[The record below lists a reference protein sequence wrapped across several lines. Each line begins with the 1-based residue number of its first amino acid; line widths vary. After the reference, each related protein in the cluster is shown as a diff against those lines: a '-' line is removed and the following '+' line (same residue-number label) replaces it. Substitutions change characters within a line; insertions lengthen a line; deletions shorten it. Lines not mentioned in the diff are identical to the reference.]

1 MYKFESNRHFVLDCP
16 QVRCTAVYSG
26 QQQGELSLQLGDMIN
41 VMQKTSDG
49 TVATQPCHS
58 EFNKSKI
65 NEGFF
70 FFCMLILS
78 FLVFCR
84 VFGRP

>member
-1 MYKFESNRHFVLDCP
+1 MFKFESNRHFVLDCP
-16 QVRCTAVYSG
+16 QVRCTEVYSG

-65 NEGFF
+65 NDVFF
-70 FFCMLILS
+70 FLHAHS
-78 FLVFCR
+78 LVS
-84 VFGRP
+84 GLL